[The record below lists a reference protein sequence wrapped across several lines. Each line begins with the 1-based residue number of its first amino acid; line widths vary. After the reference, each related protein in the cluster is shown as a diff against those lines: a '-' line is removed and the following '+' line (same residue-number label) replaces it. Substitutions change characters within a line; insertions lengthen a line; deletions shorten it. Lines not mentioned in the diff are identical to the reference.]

1 MSARNAAVALL
12 LLGCSS
18 SGSPARVANQA
29 AEGGS
34 AAAGN
39 ASGGAGNS
47 PGGAGNSP
55 GGTGNTSGGAN
66 SSGGAQNTEGPI
78 TYGGAVSCGPSVKGG
93 TPGGS
98 SGVVDEWQNVTPAG
112 INLDSANNNF
122 GVQDVLVDP
131 VRPSDLYT
139 FVCFQGV
146 WKSTD
151 FGVTWGKINK
161 GTNGDK
167 IDSGKPWGEAID
179 TNRCRDPK
187 TPPTL
192 YSAGSQGG
200 FWTSKDGGVSW
211 AMTNLPEDGK
221 PRPQD
226 GYNVDVDPY
235 NSQHLI
241 VGFHEQTGV
250 AESLDGGST
259 FRSIKHDP
267 GMDIG
272 SSFYAFFI
280 DTGAPETTA
289 KVWLL
294 ISQAGSNAGT
304 WRTTDGGSSWKQVS
318 KNEHNHGQSQI
329 YQRNGVVYMGGVYA
343 NEGWGVLRSKDLGA
357 TWEHLGSGAAQGV
370 IYGTEKNI
378 YAQNPGASAG
388 LVDQSGSQRAAQP
401 GDTWTT
407 WNLKMSNG
415 PKHAAVTFDGS
426 HYIIVGGN
434 WNAGI
439 WRYVEP

>member
-1 MSARNAAVALL
+1 LAVI

-18 SGSPARVANQA
+18 SAGPAKVAEQG
-29 AEGGS
+29 GGS
-34 AAAGN
+34 GGSNAVAGMANAAAGT
-39 ASGGAGNS
+39 
-47 PGGAGNSP
+47 P
-55 GGTGNTSGGAN
+55 GGTAGMANAGAGGTSAGA
-66 SSGGAQNTEGPI
+66 STGGAQNTEGPI
-78 TYGGAVSCGPSVKGG
+78 TYGGAVSCGPAVTGG

-98 SGVVDEWQNVTPAG
+98 PGVVDEWQNVTPAG
-112 INLDSANNNF
+112 ISLDSANNNF
-122 GVQDVLVDP
+122 GIQDVLVDP
-131 VRPSDLYT
+131 VRPSDLYA

-151 FGVTWGKINK
+151 FGVTWGKVNT

-179 TNRCRDPK
+179 PNRCRDPK

-211 AMTNLPEDGK
+211 AMTSLPEDGK

-250 AESLDGGST
+250 AESVDGGAT
-259 FRSIKHDP
+259 FRAVKVDP

-280 DTGAPETTA
+280 DTGAPDTTA

-304 WRTTDGGSSWKQVS
+304 WRTTDGGSTWKKVS

-329 YQRNGVVYMGGVYA
+329 YQRSGVVYMGGVYA
-343 NEGWGVLRSKDLGA
+343 EGGWGVLRSMDLGA
-357 TWEHLGSGAAQGV
+357 TWGHVGSMSAQGV
-370 IYGTEKNI
+370 VYGTEKNL
-378 YAQNPGASAG
+378 YAQNPGASSG
-388 LVDQSGSQRAAQP
+388 LIDQTQSERAAHP

-407 WNLKMSNG
+407 WDLKMSNG
-415 PKHAAVTFDGS
+415 PKRAAVTFDGQ
-426 HYIIVGGN
+426 HYIVVGGN